1 MNTHI
6 NINRYCQNSLN
17 MSAKMYP
24 NFCLASKDIENEKKG
39 DMKRER
45 LKLRGK
51 GWERNWNKANTDIF
65 IESKKVR

>member
-51 GWERNWNKANTDIF
+51 GWERN
-65 IESKKVR
+65 